1 MAKHIQVFDP
11 RQDMTRGEYEI
22 QHKRDTYLK
31 NVELHHHDF
40 YELFFLVSGDVTYAI
55 ESKLYHVMPGD
66 MLLISPRE
74 LHQVYVRPDMESY
87 ERYVLWLDP
96 KLLQRL
102 STEDTD
108 LGHCLDPLSPDYSNS
123 LRLCPESR
131 STVGSLMERIYQ
143 ESEGG
148 SFGSGMLQ
156 DSLIR
161 YLLIELNRQAVHQ
174 GQSAEPSGV
183 NPVVDEVVR
192 YVNQHYGEALPLSVL
207 ADQFH
212 VSKYHL
218 CHEFQRQMGS
228 SIHRYIRKKRL
239 QIARQLLAEGQK
251 PNTVFS
257 TCGFGDYTCFY
268 RAFVSEYGIS
278 PRDFSAAVKDSHAE
292 RLEAFPAATG

>member
-1 MAKHIQVFDP
+1 MAKHIQAFDP

-40 YELFFLVSGDVTYAI
+40 YEIFFLVSGDVTYAI

-87 ERYVLWLDP
+87 ERYVLWLDS
-96 KLLQRL
+96 KLLRRL

-108 LGHCLDPLSPDYSNS
+108 LGRCLDPLSPGYSNS
-123 LRLCPESR
+123 LRLSPEAR
-131 STVGSLMERIYQ
+131 STVGYLMERIYQ
-143 ESEGG
+143 EAESGH
-148 SFGSGMLQ
+148 FGSDLLQ

-161 YLLIELNRQAVHQ
+161 HLLIELNRQAAHN
-174 GQSAEPSGV
+174 GQSDAVSDGS
-183 NPVVDEVVR
+183 PVVDEVVR
-192 YVNQHYGEALPLSVL
+192 YVNQHYGEALPLTVL
-207 ADQFH
+207 AEQFH
-212 VSKYHL
+212 ISKYHL

-251 PNTVFS
+251 PNTVYGS
-257 TCGFGDYTCFY
+257 CGFGDYTCFY
-268 RAFVSEYGIS
+268 RAFMGEYGIS
-278 PRDFSAAVKDSHAE
+278 PRNFSALAKEHQPE
-292 RLEAFPAATG
+292 RMEVNENH